1 MVKSD
6 FLREYM
12 ENFIVSHAEAIAE
25 TMGKNEKGKDIFLRL
40 WYSDVGDFFVI
51 EFMIG
56 QMKADNNDY
65 ATNYYLCESVEAVD
79 EFLTSLTKNKKA
91 FGDIEYI
98 VNRLIRSASKV
109 LK

>member
-12 ENFIVSHAEAIAE
+12 GDFIQTHAEAIAE

-40 WYSDVGDFFVI
+40 WYSAVGDFFVV

-65 ATNYYLCESVEAVD
+65 AMNYYLCESVESVD
-79 EFLTSLTKNKKA
+79 DFLTSLTKNKKA
-91 FGDIEYI
+91 HGEIDYL
-98 VNRLIRSASKV
+98 VSRLIREASKV